1 MEFTVDKDTKDL
13 NPLLSDAVE
22 MEVDT
27 IAKTP
32 PPVDR
37 SLDAKKQILVV
48 DDDPLIAKL
57 LKEPL
62 EKAGFSVKVAS
73 HGLEALQTVKD
84 KQPDLIILDIL
95 MPMLDGFK
103 TARLLK
109 FDKRFKDIPI
119 IVLTSRATEGERK
132 IGEQVG
138 ANEFLLKPFR
148 LPQVLD
154 VVKRY
159 LNA

>member
-1 MEFTVDKDTKDL
+1 MTLTVEKEMKHE
-13 NPLLSDAVE
+13 NPLLDDAVE
-22 MEVDT
+22 T
-27 IAKTP
+27 RTAPASIPQTGQTP
-32 PPVDR
+32 D
-37 SLDAKKQILVV
+37 KQILVV
-48 DDDPLIAKL
+48 DDDPLIARL

-62 EKAGFSVKVAS
+62 EKAGYSVKVAS

-84 KQPDLIILDIL
+84 RRPDLIILDIL

-148 LPQVLD
+148 LPQVLE
-154 VVKRY
+154 VVRRY

>member
-1 MEFTVDKDTKDL
+1 MEMAMEKSDKIT
-13 NPLLSDAVE
+13 NPLLE
-22 MEVDT
+22 NET
-27 IAKTP
+27 EIASESEKSESNNNHKP
-32 PPVDR
+32 
-37 SLDAKKQILVV
+37 KQILLV
-48 DDDPLIAKL
+48 DDDPLIIRL

-62 EKAGFSVKVAS
+62 EKAGYQVKVAT
-73 HGLEALQTVKD
+73 HGLEALQTVKERR
-84 KQPDLIILDIL
+84 PDLIILDIL

-119 IVLTSRATEGERK
+119 IVLTSRNTEGERRM
-132 IGEQVG
+132 GEQVG

-148 LPQVLD
+148 LPQVLE
-154 VVKRY
+154 VVRRY

>member
-1 MEFTVDKDTKDL
+1 MEMAMKEPDKIT
-13 NPLLSDAVE
+13 NPLLDNE
-22 MEVDT
+22 TE
-27 IAKTP
+27 IASTP
-32 PPVDR
+32 
-37 SLDAKKQILVV
+37 AKNDSGDNHKPKQILLV
-48 DDDPLIAKL
+48 DDDPLIIRL
-57 LKEPL
+57 LKDPL
-62 EKAGFSVKVAS
+62 EKAGYQVKVAT
-73 HGLEALQTVKD
+73 HGLEALQTVKERR
-84 KQPDLIILDIL
+84 PDLIILDIL

-119 IVLTSRATEGERK
+119 IVLTSRNTEGERRM
-132 IGEQVG
+132 GEQVG

-148 LPQVLD
+148 LPQVLE

>member
-1 MEFTVDKDTKDL
+1 MTLMVEKEKKFE
-13 NPLLSDAVE
+13 NPLLDDAVE
-22 MEVDT
+22 TRTAPATHSVPSPE
-27 IAKTP
+27 
-32 PPVDR
+32 
-37 SLDAKKQILVV
+37 KQILVV
-48 DDDPLIAKL
+48 DDDPLIARL

-62 EKAGFSVKVAS
+62 EKAGYSVKVAS

-84 KQPDLIILDIL
+84 RRPDLIILDIL

-148 LPQVLD
+148 LPQVLE
-154 VVKRY
+154 VVRRY

>member
-1 MEFTVDKDTKDL
+1 MELTMQKEKKFF
-13 NPLLSDAVE
+13 NPLLDE
-22 MEVDT
+22 EVT
-27 IAKTP
+27 TP
-32 PPVDR
+32 EPEPAPVVDG
-37 SLDAKKQILVV
+37 KKQILVV
-48 DDDPLIAKL
+48 DDDPLIARL

-62 EKAGFSVKVAS
+62 ERAGFTVKVAS
-73 HGLEALQTVKD
+73 HGLEALQTVKERR
-84 KQPDLIILDIL
+84 PDLIILDIL

>member
-1 MEFTVDKDTKDL
+1 MTLMVEKENKVN
-13 NPLLSDAVE
+13 NPLLDEAVE
-22 MEVDT
+22 T
-27 IAKTP
+27 QTAPAI
-32 PPVDR
+32 R
-37 SLDAKKQILVV
+37 SAQSPEKQILVV
-48 DDDPLIAKL
+48 DDDPLIARL

-62 EKAGFSVKVAS
+62 EKAGYSVKVAS

-84 KQPDLIILDIL
+84 RRPDLIILDIL

-148 LPQVLD
+148 LPQVLE